1 MLEQT
6 LALLRKHGIRLSK
19 RAGQH
24 QVVDLTFLE
33 QMVNYAELS
42 RDDVVLEIGA
52 GIGNLTLLL
61 AARAG
66 RVIAV
71 ERDRRLIKVLEER
84 LRGHSNVKL
93 LCGDALRVELPK
105 FNKVVAN
112 LPYGISSDITFKLL
126 EHDFELAVLMYQRE
140 FAERLV
146 AKPGSDDYSRL
157 TVNAYYR
164 ASVELLDEVP
174 PAAFFPQPKVTS
186 AIVRLRP
193 REPPFEVADERMLVN
208 VIRALFQHRR
218 QRVRNALYRSFGEV
232 FPGMEIPKEERR
244 AMIDQR
250 LPKEL
255 AEARVMDLAPEKF
268 GVIADCLVSYE
279 NAMK

>member
-1 MLEQT
+1 MMGQT

-24 QVVDLTFLE
+24 QVIDPIVLE
-33 QMVNYAELS
+33 QMVDYAELS
-42 RDDVVLEIGA
+42 RDDLVLEVGA

-61 AARAG
+61 ARRAG
-66 RVIAV
+66 MVISV
-71 ERDRRLIKVLEER
+71 ERDRRLIKVLGER
-84 LRGHSNVKL
+84 LRGHSNVEL
-93 LCGDALRVELPK
+93 LCGDALRIELPR

-112 LPYGISSDITFKLL
+112 LPYGISSDITFRLL
-126 EHDFELAVLMYQRE
+126 EHKFELAVLMYQRE

-146 AKPGSDDYSRL
+146 ARSGSDDYGRL

-164 ASVELLDEVP
+164 ASVELLEEVP
-174 PAAFFPQPKVTS
+174 PEAFFPQPKVTS

-193 REPPFEVADERMLVN
+193 REPPFKAKKEQVFFN
-208 VIRALFQHRR
+208 VVRALFQHRR

-232 FPGMEIPKEERR
+232 FLGVKISKAKRR

-250 LPKEL
+250 LPKAL

-268 GVIADCLVSYE
+268 GVIANLLTSP
-279 NAMK
+279 